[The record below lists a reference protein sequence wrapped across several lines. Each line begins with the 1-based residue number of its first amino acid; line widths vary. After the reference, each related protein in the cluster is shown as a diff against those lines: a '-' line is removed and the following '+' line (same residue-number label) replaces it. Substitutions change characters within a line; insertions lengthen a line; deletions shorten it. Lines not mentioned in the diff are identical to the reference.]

1 MLIGTDHPINKSSKR
16 FEVDSRGRKN
26 TSSFKFCDMMFED
39 GTGLLQKG
47 YIVLLHLVIVT
58 KEVSLLDTVVG
69 VIGGSVV
76 LPCFS
81 KEPQL
86 TPEGITVNWKH
97 RNTMKVYDIVKG
109 KGSVEGQDPQYKNR
123 VEGDSEQHLR
133 GNFSFKLK
141 NLLYSDAGQY
151 QCYII
156 EESGIQTV
164 ELRIKEPLQ
173 LPFVPS
179 VGGSVVLPC
188 SSKQSQFKT
197 EDDITV
203 GWRHNETLKVYDIIK
218 GKVSLGNQDSVYYNR
233 TEMIR
238 ENYLNGNFSLKLNN
252 VQRSD
257 TGIYTCH
264 ITNELLIQSVR
275 LEFSQG
281 AQARPEKILLVPL
294 LSVVILF
301 CM

>member
-1 MLIGTDHPINKSSKR
+1 MFFKKKPFVN
-16 FEVDSRGRKN
+16 
-26 TSSFKFCDMMFED
+26 KFCFCFVVFLFFCIK
-39 GTGLLQKG
+39 TRLFSLFS
-47 YIVLLHLVIVT
+47 
-58 KEVSLLDTVVG
+58 VSLLDTVVG

-97 RNTMKVYDIVKG
+97 HNIMKVYDIVKG

-156 EESGIQTV
+156 EESRIQTV
-164 ELRIKEPLQ
+164 ELHIKEHLQ
-173 LPFVPS
+173 QRCVAS

-188 SSKQSQFKT
+188 SSKKSQFT
-197 EDDITV
+197 TNDDITV
-203 GWRHNETLKVYDIIK
+203 GWKHNDTLKVYDIIK
-218 GKVSLGNQDSVYYNR
+218 GKVSLENQDSAYYNR
-233 TEMIR
+233 TEMIL
-238 ENYLNGNFSLKLNN
+238 ENYQNGNFSLKLNN
-252 VQRSD
+252 VQLSD

-264 ITNELLIQSVR
+264 ITNELLIQSVK
-275 LEFSQG
+275 LVFSQG
-281 AQARPEKILLVPL
+281 AQARPEKILLVPF
-294 LSVVILF
+294 LSVLILL

>member
-1 MLIGTDHPINKSSKR
+1 MA
-16 FEVDSRGRKN
+16 SR
-26 TSSFKFCDMMFED
+26 
-39 GTGLLQKG
+39 G
-47 YIVLLHLVIVT
+47 YIVLLHLAIVT

-86 TPEGITVNWKH
+86 TPEDITVNWKH
-97 RNTMKVYDIVKG
+97 HNRLKVYDIVKG

-156 EESGIQTV
+156 DESVMKKV
-164 ELRIKEPLQ
+164 ELHIKEHLQ
-173 LPFVPS
+173 QRCVAS

-188 SSKQSQFKT
+188 SSKKSQFTT
-197 EDDITV
+197 EDITV
-203 GWRHNETLKVYDIIK
+203 GWKHNDTLKVYDIIK
-218 GKVSLGNQDSVYYNR
+218 GKVSLENQDSAYYNR
-233 TEMIR
+233 TEMIH
-238 ENYLNGNFSLKLNN
+238 ENYQNGNFSLKLSN
-252 VQRSD
+252 VQLSD

-264 ITNELLIQSVR
+264 ITNEFIIQSVK

-294 LSVVILF
+294 LSVVILL